1 MEVKRVPKKVGGG
14 IQAKLDVKD
23 WIVNRIGG
31 TWSDELVE
39 GLVLQGC

>member
-23 WIVNRIGG
+23 WIVNQFGG
-31 TWSDELVE
+31 TPQVDCMERQV
-39 GLVLQGC
+39 G